1 MAENELNEVLRL
13 HMWWLNCKGEG
24 KKADLSDVDLRRAF
38 LNNADLSYANLRE
51 SDLADANLSYADLS
65 GVDLCD
71 ANLRGANLSEA
82 KCGFDA
88 FFGSANGAPI
98 YQTVCGF
105 GSRNA
110 ALTLLAQGKRAD
122 WRWFTGCFSGS
133 EDKLRKAVAKE
144 HGNSKAGRGYLLA
157 IDYLVAQAEL
167 NAKDA
172 TNCKKE
178 NGLTGH

>member
-38 LNNADLSYANLRE
+38 LNNADLSYANLR
-51 SDLADANLSYADLS
+51 
-65 GVDLCD
+65 
-71 ANLRGANLSEA
+71 GANLSEA

-88 FFGSANGAPI
+88 FFGRANGAPI